1 MSQGMT
7 EKEGPTIW
15 AAEHGAST
23 PDIGKDDDASNA
35 GHRWRIHGRLQ
46 DRLEEEGGPPA
57 ADQLAGPSP
66 AALPSI
72 LPTIDEESLRSLVAR
87 ETEVDLRDL
96 QIQVSRGEV
105 TLRGTVAHRGEI
117 RGLLE
122 LLRRQPGVTAV
133 HDRLRAQVD

>member
-1 MSQGMT
+1 MT

-23 PDIGKDDDASNA
+23 PDIGRGDDASNA
-35 GHRWRIHGRLQ
+35 GHRWRIHGRLE
-46 DRLEEEGGPPA
+46 DRLDEERLEGEGGARGP
-57 ADQLAGPSP
+57 DQQAGPP
-66 AALPSI
+66 PSI
-72 LPTIDEESLRSLVAR
+72 LDSLDEEGVRSLIAR
-87 ETEVDLRDL
+87 ETEIDLRDL
-96 QIQVSRGEV
+96 EIQVSRGEV
-105 TLRGTVAHRGEI
+105 TLRGTLAHQGEI